1 MNLEPQTVLSL
12 SEKAIYVSKSCQIK
26 EQDQTIEILNR
37 VLGCFRLKARGLD
50 NELKTSA

>member
-26 EQDQTIEILNR
+26 EQDQTIKILNR

-50 NELKTSA
+50 NELRTSA